1 MRSFLDRCTCPRS
14 SDLRHH
20 YCIVSSAHELSISVF
35 YMVCWV
41 GWRLKSGNLPM
52 LPVYPT
58 ARSEDHRSQ
67 HFNNNNQEKLS
78 FLFFLHVNRRVA
90 LSIWLFGDRFSVS
103 RVPEKRQ
110 TLSVPKI
117 Q

>member
-35 YMVCWV
+35 NMVCWY
-41 GWRLKSGNLPM
+41 GWRLKLENLPM
-52 LPVYPT
+52 LPIYPT

-78 FLFFLHVNRRVA
+78 FLFFFACQSQGCLVHLAFR
-90 LSIWLFGDRFSVS
+90 
-103 RVPEKRQ
+103 
-110 TLSVPKI
+110 
-117 Q
+117 